1 MIKTGL
7 LVVALSSGV
16 YETELPTMKECLQA
30 RTQIVEQDASIEA
43 ICIPQFT
50 IDQKDLFNDWI
61 DKLQPKCGD
70 DDRWRGNP
78 FREKNGLMN

>member
-43 ICIPQFT
+43 ICIPQLSV
-50 IDQKDLFNDWI
+50 DQEDLFNNWI
-61 DKLQPKCGD
+61 DKFYPKCGD
-70 DDRWRGNP
+70 DDRWNGNP
-78 FREKNGLMN
+78 FRDKSGLTN